1 MPNSAPEQP
10 WMHILVDFVVKLPE
24 AQGYNAILVVCDR
37 MSKMV
42 HIIPTTEATS
52 AQGLAA
58 LYRDHV
64 WKLHGLPES
73 IISDRGPQFA
83 AQMTKELNA
92 MLGIRS
98 NLAMA
103 FHPQSDGQTERMNQ
117 ELKQYL
123 RVFVDHKQET
133 WPECLALAEFAYN
146 NKAQASTKQSPFFV
160 NYGRHPRMGFEP
172 RREGKHPAA
181 QEFVEQMKEVH
192 EEAQAALKKAQDD
205 MKVYADRRRSESRRQ
220 SHALHTEPQHS

>member
-1 MPNSAPEQP
+1 M
-10 WMHILVDFVVKLPE
+10 KLLE
-24 AQGYNAILVVCDR
+24 AQGYNTILVVCNG

-42 HIIPTTEATS
+42 HIIPTTKVTS

-58 LYRDHV
+58 LYRDNV
-64 WKLHGLPES
+64 WKLHRLPES
-73 IISDRGPQFA
+73 IISDQGPQFA

-92 MLGIRS
+92 MLGIQS
-98 NLAMA
+98 DLAMA
-103 FHPQSDGQTERMNQ
+103 FHLQSDGQTKQMNQ
-117 ELKQYL
+117 ELEQYL
-123 RVFVDHKQET
+123 RAFVDHKQET

-146 NKAQASTKQSPFFV
+146 NKAQVSTKQSPFFV
-160 NYGRHPRMGFEP
+160 NYGRHPRVGSEP

-205 MKVYADRRRSESRRQ
+205 MKVYADCRRSEAPEYKVGDKVMLSTQ
-220 SHALHTEPQHS
+220 NLNIAK